1 MKKFLLIAALVCM
14 VAGSIYATCTPVTVS
29 YLTATSGGLAPI
41 TTDDD
46 VVWTWYASYTCGYGT
61 AYNKGLA
68 TGYTAHLF
76 TPAFDFSDAESVSI
90 SFSHAH
96 KFGGSGNLQ
105 TDYTLWVT
113 DNYKGSFAASTWKQL
128 TIPTYGTNSDWKYV
142 TATIDVPKSYLGS
155 NTVFAFQYHNG
166 SPTGTWQVKSVNISS
181 TCSGGQLASPVPLP
195 ELGDGRLR
203 VFSQNLRNYYFHYDN
218 YESDRANYDHA
229 AFAKKTRQIVDVL
242 MMTNADIY
250 AFCEIEAQ
258 PEVLVQLADSM
269 NKRVEGTPFVAASP
283 DVANEEW
290 NATYDN
296 NLKSGFIYNSKTVKP
311 YGSNL
316 PAATAAYYK
325 NTQRI
330 QAFEELAS
338 KERFTLAMNH
348 FKAKDSSD
356 DQGNNTRVMN
366 ANNLVNSL
374 KSKAAD
380 PDILILGDMNS
391 QKGEEPITIIENAGY
406 AEQILKYEPD
416 AFSHCYYSSGELIDH
431 VFANTSMANYI
442 TGAGIFHICTSCG
455 ENASLNYNYRYSDHD
470 ACLVAFNLPMKQ
482 PGECEDID
490 AMYLK
495 SDFTGMT
502 TDAGIWYWYNNGAY
516 AKAQKQGGYTDYMM
530 TPEMDLSEMQSVSL
544 SFEHTHKF
552 AVTFNEEMTLWVTPD
567 YQGSVASSNWQQ
579 LTIPN
584 YASNNNWTFVSN
596 TIDVPT
602 SMVGKNTVFAFKYM
616 STASNYATWEIR
628 NLNIKATCKKTGTD
642 INQIDSALK
651 AQKTIENGKLYITL
665 PDGSRYNVIGI
676 RVR

>member
-1 MKKFLLIAALVCM
+1 MKKTLLIAALFCL
-14 VAGSIYATCTPVTVS
+14 VAGSVYAACTPVTVS
-29 YLTATSGGLAPI
+29 YLTATSGGLAPM
-41 TTDDD
+41 TTDDNG
-46 VVWTWYASYTCGYGT
+46 VWTWNSTYTCGYGT

-76 TPAFDFSDAESVSI
+76 TPEFDFSDAESVTI
-90 SFSHAH
+90 SFDHAH
-96 KFGGSGNLQ
+96 KFGGSSNLQ
-105 TDYTLWVT
+105 QDYTLWVT
-113 DNYKGSFAASTWKQL
+113 SDYKGSFAASTWKQL
-128 TIPTYGTNSDWKYV
+128 TIPTYGTNDNWKYV
-142 TATIDVPKSYLGS
+142 NASIDVPKSYLGS
-155 NTVFAFQYHNG
+155 KTVFALQYYNG
-166 SPTGTWQVKSVNISS
+166 SPTGTWQVKNLSISS
-181 TCSGGQLASPVPLP
+181 TCSDGQLASPVPLP

-203 VFSQNLRNYYFHYDN
+203 VFAQNLRNYYFHYDN

-242 MMTNADIY
+242 MMTNADIF

-269 NKRVEGTPFVAASP
+269 NKRVEGEPYVAASP

-296 NLKSGFIYNSKTVKP
+296 NMKSGFIYNSKTVKP

-316 PAATAAYYK
+316 AAATANYYK

-338 KERFTLAMNH
+338 KERFTIVMNH
-348 FKAKDSSD
+348 FKAKDSSE
-356 DQGNNTRVMN
+356 DQGNSTRVMN
-366 ANNLVNSL
+366 ANNLVTSL

-391 QKGEEPITIIENAGY
+391 EKGEEPITLIENAGY
-406 AEQILKYEPD
+406 EEQILKYASS
-416 AFSHCYYSSGELIDH
+416 AFSHCYYSTPNLIDH
-431 VFANTSMANYI
+431 AFANASLANYI
-442 TGAGIFHICTSCG
+442 TGAGVFHICTSCWDG
-455 ENASLNYNYRYSDHD
+455 ASANYNYRYSDHD
-470 ACLVAFNLPMKQ
+470 ACMVAINLPMKQ

-490 AMYLK
+490 ATYLQ

-502 TDAGIWYWYNNGAY
+502 TDAGVWYWNSGGY

-530 TPEMDLSEMQSVSL
+530 TPEMDLAEMQSVSL

-552 AVTFNEEMTLWVTPD
+552 AGTPSEELTLWVTPN
-567 YQGSVASSNWQQ
+567 YQGSVASSTWQQ
-579 LTIPN
+579 LTIPT
-584 YASNNNWTFVSN
+584 YAANTNWTFVSN

-616 STASNYATWEIR
+616 STTSNYATWEIR
-628 NLNIKATCKKTGTD
+628 NLNIKAVCKKTGTD
-642 INQIDSALK
+642 INQTEGAIK
-651 AQKTIENGKLYITL
+651 AQKTIENGTLYITL
-665 PDGSRYNVIGI
+665 PDGSKYNVIGI
-676 RVR
+676 RIR

>member
-1 MKKFLLIAALVCM
+1 MKHLRMIFAALVCM
-14 VAGSIYATCTPVTVS
+14 VAGSAYAACTPVTVS
-29 YLTATSGGLAPI
+29 YLTATSGGLAPM

-113 DNYKGSFAASTWKQL
+113 DNYKGSFAASIWKQL

-166 SPTGTWQVKSVNISS
+166 SPTGTWQVKNVNISS
-181 TCSGGQLASPVPLP
+181 TCSGGVIASPVPLP
-195 ELGDGRLR
+195 EVGDGRLR
-203 VFSQNLRNYYFHYDN
+203 VYSQNLRNYYCHYDN

-229 AFAKKTRQIVDVL
+229 AFAKKTRQIVDAL
-242 MMTNADIY
+242 MMTQADIF

-258 PEVLVQLADSM
+258 PEVLIQLADSM
-269 NKRVEGTPFVAASP
+269 NKRVEGTPYVAATP

-290 NATYDN
+290 NAQYDN
-296 NLKSGFIYNSKTVKP
+296 NLKSGFIYNSQTVKP

-316 PAATAAYYK
+316 PAATANYYK

-330 QAFEELAS
+330 QAFEELAT

-356 DQGNNTRVMN
+356 DAGNSNREKN
-366 ANNLVNSL
+366 ANDLINAL

-380 PDILILGDMNS
+380 PDILILGDLNC
-391 QKGEEPITIIENAGY
+391 QKGENPITIIENAGY
-406 AEQILKYEPD
+406 EEQVLKYTPS
-416 AFSHCYYSSGELIDH
+416 AFSHCYYSTPELIDH
-431 VFANTSMANYI
+431 VFANESMANYI

-455 ENASLNYNYRYSDHD
+455 EDASLNYNYRYSDHD

-490 AMYLK
+490 ATYLA
-495 SDFTGMT
+495 SGFTGMT
-502 TDAGIWYWYNNGAY
+502 SEAGIWYWNTSGGY
-516 AKAQKQGGYTDYMM
+516 AKAQKQGGYTDYML
-530 TPEMDLSEMQSVSL
+530 TPEMDLSDMQSVSL

-552 AVTFNEEMTLWVTPD
+552 AVTYSEEMSLWVTPD
-567 YQGSVASSNWQQ
+567 YQGSFASSEWRQ
-579 LTIPN
+579 LTIPT
-584 YASNNNWTFVSN
+584 YASNKDWTFVSASV
-596 TIDVPT
+596 TVPT

-628 NLNIKATCKKTGTD
+628 NLNIKATCNKTG
-642 INQIDSALK
+642 IDNVPAEQR

-665 PDGSRYNVIGI
+665 PDGSKYNVIGI